1 MTHVVIEQD
10 AFMRMFLPMLD
21 PSASDEYLNAVADFF
36 SHDEPDFSS
45 WLRRVRTAIPCLF
58 PARVSLA
65 EDQEHFRE
73 LLRTADACLIESLRV
88 GEEELAEAPNLAV
101 VQKYGFITRNIDTQA
116 CARRG
121 VHVTVQRRRVNV
133 SLAEEAFALLSGM
146 GKQLFEL
153 NKVIDA
159 ASLEKAGYS
168 IRPYDK
174 RYTGGSNFARIPGL
188 KVLQGATLGIVGF
201 GEAGRELGKRA
212 AAFEMRV
219 LYHQRTPLSA
229 AEETFYGAR
238 YASLDEL
245 LRESDYVSVNL
256 PVTPQTTGII
266 GRAQFEVIKKGAIL
280 INVARP
286 ELVDREALF
295 EALDSGALA
304 GYGTDVWYDRPA
316 KPDDKVFG
324 YPNVVVMPHIAIA
337 SRKQALL
344 DTEEMFLK
352 MSAALCAR
360 QTGA

>member
-1 MTHVVIEQD
+1 
-10 AFMRMFLPMLD
+10 
-21 PSASDEYLNAVADFF
+21 
-36 SHDEPDFSS
+36 
-45 WLRRVRTAIPCLF
+45 
-58 PARVSLA
+58 
-65 EDQEHFRE
+65 
-73 LLRTADACLIESLRV
+73 
-88 GEEELAEAPNLAV
+88 
-101 VQKYGFITRNIDTQA
+101 
-116 CARRG
+116 
-121 VHVTVQRRRVNV
+121 
-133 SLAEEAFALLSGM
+133 
-146 GKQLFEL
+146 
-153 NKVIDA
+153 
-159 ASLEKAGYS
+159 
-168 IRPYDK
+168 
-174 RYTGGSNFARIPGL
+174 
-188 KVLQGATLGIVGF
+188 
-201 GEAGRELGKRA
+201 
-212 AAFEMRV
+212 MRV

-229 AEETFYGAR
+229 AEESFYGAR
-238 YASLDEL
+238 YAAVGRAPASIR
-245 LRESDYVSVNL
+245 LRSVNL

-266 GRAQFEVIKKGAIL
+266 GRDQFKVIKRGAIL